1 MIMTM
6 VNIKY
11 NYDRTYYLTFVQNW
25 LFIKSELFL
34 YEYFFLAVHLCK
46 KEIEENIHGD
56 LLNFKVK
63 KSAKAKVDVNKWE
76 FEFLPSDY
84 KLCTSNNSIVM
95 L

>member
-1 MIMTM
+1 MIM

-11 NYDRTYYLTFVQNW
+11 NYDRTYYLFRTGYLSNNN
-25 LFIKSELFL
+25 
-34 YEYFFLAVHLCK
+34 YFCLNIFLAVYLCK

-56 LLNFKVK
+56 LLNYKVK

-84 KLCTSNNSIVM
+84 QLHSSNNTIVM